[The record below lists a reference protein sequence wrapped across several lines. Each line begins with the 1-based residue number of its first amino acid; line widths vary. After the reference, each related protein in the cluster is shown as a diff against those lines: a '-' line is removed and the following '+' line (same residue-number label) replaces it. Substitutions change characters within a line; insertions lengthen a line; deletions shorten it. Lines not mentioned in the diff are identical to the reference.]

1 MHVFLRSLARAPGCH
16 CTAAFLALFLTTLHA
31 QTPSENPAP
40 ATGEASFSV
49 FIRGAEVGRVQTN
62 LSRAGSDW
70 LITSTGRVGDLVIN
84 RFELKYGADWQPIDL
99 RIEATQGAD
108 KKTQLNTSFGVTT
121 AINEITQNAVT
132 NAKTDQ
138 ISARTVVLPNL
149 FFAAYE
155 ALAARL
161 SVTGPGAELP
171 VYVAPQAEVKLTVMT
186 VTGETV
192 QTPSG
197 SLATRRYEIVIQNPG
212 GPLNAT
218 VTIDDKA
225 RFAKLE
231 LPAASMSVVRTDL
244 SSVAVRTQS
253 ARNPTDSDVTIPA
266 AGFTIAGT
274 MTLPPGAS
282 GSAGR
287 LRHPTIVLVAGSG
300 PVDRDALVAGIPI
313 FTQLAGDLAKRGY
326 MVLRYDKRGVGQSGG
341 RTETATLQDYAD
353 DLVAIVRWL
362 ERRDDVDDNR
372 LAVAGHSEG
381 GAIAMLAAGREK
393 RIKAVALVAAPGSTG
408 AELILEQQSHQLD
421 LMKVSGE
428 ERAEKIA
435 LQKKIQQA
443 VLSGKGL
450 DGLPP
455 QIQKQADTPWFRSLL
470 AFDPAEAMEKV
481 SQPVLILQGDLDV
494 QVPPHHADKLAAL
507 ARARKKNAVVEVVH
521 IPGINHLLVPATT
534 GEVQEYQ
541 SLAEKKVSEQVSV
554 TIADWLKKIG

>member
-1 MHVFLRSLARAPGCH
+1 MS
-16 CTAAFLALFLTTLHA
+16 AAQA
-31 QTPSENPAP
+31 QTPAANPTP

-49 FIRGAEVGRVQTN
+49 FRGGTEIGRVQTN
-62 LSRAGSDW
+62 VSRAGTDW
-70 LITSTGRVGDLVIN
+70 VITSTGRVGDLTIN
-84 RFELKYGADWQPIDL
+84 RFELKYGADWQPIDM
-99 RIEATQGAD
+99 RIEATQAAE
-108 KKTQLNTSFGVTT
+108 KKLLLNTSFGVTT
-121 AINEITQNAVT
+121 AINEITQNDVT

-138 ISARTVVLPNL
+138 ISARTVVLPNN

-155 ALAARL
+155 GLAARL
-161 SVTGPGAELP
+161 SVTGPGSELP
-171 VYVAPQAEVKLTVMT
+171 VYVAPQAEMKLAVKTVA
-186 VTGETV
+186 GETV

-197 SLATRRYEIVIQNPG
+197 SVATRRYEVVIENPG
-212 GPLNAT
+212 GALNAT
-218 VTIDDKA
+218 VTIDD
-225 RFAKLE
+225 RSRLVKLE
-231 LPAASMSVVRTDL
+231 IPLVSLSVVRTDL

-274 MTLPPGAS
+274 LTLPPGAS

-313 FTQLAGDLAKRGY
+313 FTQLAGELAKRGF

-362 ERRDDVDDNR
+362 DRRDDVDEKR
-372 LAVAGHSEG
+372 LAIAGHSEG
-381 GAIAMLAAGREK
+381 GAIAMLAAVREK
-393 RIKAVALVAAPGSTG
+393 KIKAVALIAAPGATG
-408 AELILEQQSHQLD
+408 AELILEQQRHQLD
-421 LMKVSGE
+421 LLKVSDA

-443 VLSGKGL
+443 VLTGQGI

-470 AFDPAEAMEKV
+470 AFDPAQVMPRV
-481 SQPVLILQGDLDV
+481 SQPLLIIQGDLDV
-494 QVPPHHADKLAAL
+494 QVPPHHADKLGDL
-507 ARARKKNAVVEVVH
+507 ARARKKNPGAEVLH
-521 IPGINHLLVPATT
+521 IPGINHLLIPATT

-541 SLAEKKVSEQVSV
+541 TLKDRTVSGQVPV
-554 TIADWLKKIG
+554 AIADWLKKIG

>member
-1 MHVFLRSLARAPGCH
+1 MHVFLRSLARVPGCH
-16 CTAAFLALFLTTLHA
+16 CTAAFLALFLTALHA

-62 LSRAGSDW
+62 LSRTGSDW

-99 RIEATQGAD
+99 RIEATQTD
-108 KKTQLNTSFGVTT
+108 KKMQLNTSFGVTT

-149 FFAAYE
+149 FIAAYE

-171 VYVAPQAEVKLTVMT
+171 VYVAPQAEVKLAVKT

-197 SLATRRYEIVIQNPG
+197 SIATRRYEIVIQNPG
-212 GPLNAT
+212 GPLTAT

-231 LPAASMSVVRTDL
+231 LPAASMLVVRTDL

-274 MTLPPGAS
+274 LTLPPGAS

-372 LAVAGHSEG
+372 LAVVGHSEG
-381 GAIAMLAAGREK
+381 GAIAMLAAGRDK
-393 RIKAVALVAAPGSTG
+393 RIKALALVAAPGSTG

-421 LMKVSGE
+421 LMKVSEE

-455 QIQKQADTPWFRSLL
+455 QIQKQANTPWFRSLL
-470 AFDPAEAMEKV
+470 AFDPAQAMEKV
-481 SQPVLILQGDLDV
+481 AQPVLILQGDLDV
-494 QVPPHHADKLAAL
+494 QVPPHHADKLAEL
-507 ARARKKNAVVEVVH
+507 ARARKKEAIVEVVH

-541 SLAEKKVSEQVSV
+541 ALTEKKVSEQVSV

>member
-1 MHVFLRSLARAPGCH
+1 ML
-16 CTAAFLALFLTTLHA
+16 
-31 QTPSENPAP
+31 
-40 ATGEASFSV
+40 
-49 FIRGAEVGRVQTN
+49 
-62 LSRAGSDW
+62 
-70 LITSTGRVGDLVIN
+70 
-84 RFELKYGADWQPIDL
+84 
-99 RIEATQGAD
+99 
-108 KKTQLNTSFGVTT
+108 
-121 AINEITQNAVT
+121 
-132 NAKTDQ
+132 
-138 ISARTVVLPNL
+138 
-149 FFAAYE
+149 
-155 ALAARL
+155 
-161 SVTGPGAELP
+161 
-171 VYVAPQAEVKLTVMT
+171 
-186 VTGETV
+186 
-192 QTPSG
+192 
-197 SLATRRYEIVIQNPG
+197 
-212 GPLNAT
+212 
-218 VTIDDKA
+218 
-225 RFAKLE
+225 
-231 LPAASMSVVRTDL
+231 VVRTDL

-274 MTLPPGAS
+274 LTLPPGAS

-372 LAVAGHSEG
+372 LAVVGHSEG
-381 GAIAMLAAGREK
+381 GAIAMLAAGRDK
-393 RIKAVALVAAPGSTG
+393 RIKALALVAAPGSTG

-421 LMKVSGE
+421 LMKVSEE

-455 QIQKQADTPWFRSLL
+455 QIQKQANTPWFRSLL
-470 AFDPAEAMEKV
+470 AFDPAQAMEKV
-481 SQPVLILQGDLDV
+481 AQPVLILQGDLDV
-494 QVPPHHADKLAAL
+494 QVPPHHADKLAEL
-507 ARARKKNAVVEVVH
+507 ARARKKNAIVEVVH

-541 SLAEKKVSEQVSV
+541 ALTEKKVSEQVSV

>member
-1 MHVFLRSLARAPGCH
+1 VLH
-16 CTAAFLALFLTTLHA
+16 CTAAVLALFVSA
-31 QTPSENPAP
+31 AEGQTPAPNPAP

-49 FIRGAEVGRVQTN
+49 FRGSTEIGRVQTN
-62 LSRAGSDW
+62 LARSGTDW
-70 LITSTGRVGDLVIN
+70 LITSTGRVGDLTIN
-84 RFELKYGADWQPIDL
+84 RFELKYGADWQPIDM
-99 RIEATQGAD
+99 RIEATQAAE
-108 KKTQLNTSFGVTT
+108 KKLLLNTSFGVTT
-121 AINEITQNAVT
+121 AINEITQNDVT

-138 ISARTVVLPNL
+138 ISARTVVLPNN

-161 SVTGPGAELP
+161 SVTGPGSELP
-171 VYVAPQAEVKLTVMT
+171 IYIAPQAELKLAVKT

-197 SLATRRYEIVIQNPG
+197 SVATRRYEVVVHNPG

-218 VTIDDKA
+218 VTIDN
-225 RFAKLE
+225 RSRLAKLE
-231 LPAASMSVVRTDL
+231 IAAASLSVVRSDL

-266 AGFTIAGT
+266 AGFTMAGT
-274 MTLPPGAS
+274 LTLPPGAS
-282 GSAGR
+282 GAAGR
-287 LRHPTIVLVAGSG
+287 LRHPTVVLVAGSG

-313 FTQLAGDLAKRGY
+313 FTQLAGELAKRGF

-362 ERRDDVDDNR
+362 DKRDDVDEKR
-372 LAVAGHSEG
+372 LAIAGHSEG
-381 GAIAMLAAGREK
+381 GAIAMLAAAREK
-393 RIKAVALVAAPGSTG
+393 KIKSVILIAAPGATG
-408 AELILEQQSHQLD
+408 AELILEQQRHQLD
-421 LMKVSGE
+421 LMKVSDA

-435 LQKKIQQA
+435 LQKKIQEA
-443 VLSGKGL
+443 VLSGKGME
-450 DGLPP
+450 GLPE

-470 AFDPAEAMEKV
+470 AFDPAQAMPRV
-481 SQPVLILQGDLDV
+481 SQPVLIIQGDLDV
-494 QVPPHHADKLAAL
+494 QVPPHHADRLGEL
-507 ARARKKNAVVEVVH
+507 ARSRKKNPGAEVLH

-541 SLAEKKVSEQVSV
+541 TLKDRTVSEQVP
-554 TIADWLKKIG
+554 TAIADWLEKIG

>member
-1 MHVFLRSLARAPGCH
+1 MS
-16 CTAAFLALFLTTLHA
+16 AAQA
-31 QTPSENPAP
+31 QTPAANPAP
-40 ATGEASFSV
+40 ATGEASFTV
-49 FIRGAEVGRVQTN
+49 FRGGTEIGRVQTN
-62 LSRAGSDW
+62 VSRTGTDW
-70 LITSTGRVGDLVIN
+70 LITSTGRVGDLIIN
-84 RFELKYGADWQPIDL
+84 RFELKYGADWQPIDM
-99 RIEATQGAD
+99 RIEATQAAE
-108 KKTQLNTSFGVTT
+108 KKLLLNTSFGVTT
-121 AINEITQNAVT
+121 AINEITQNDVT

-138 ISARTVVLPNL
+138 ISARTVVLPNN

-155 ALAARL
+155 GLAARL
-161 SVTGPGAELP
+161 SVTGPGSALP
-171 VYVAPQAEVKLTVMT
+171 VYVAPQAEVKLAVKTVA
-186 VTGETV
+186 GETV

-197 SLATRRYEIVIQNPG
+197 SVATRRYEVVIENPG
-212 GPLNAT
+212 GALNAT
-218 VTIDDKA
+218 VTIDD
-225 RFAKLE
+225 RSRLVKLE
-231 LPAASMSVVRTDL
+231 IPLVSLSVVRTDL

-274 MTLPPGAS
+274 LTLPPGAS

-287 LRHPTIVLVAGSG
+287 LRHPTLVLVAGSG

-313 FTQLAGDLAKRGY
+313 FTQLAGELAKRGF

-362 ERRDDVDDNR
+362 DRRDDVDEKR
-372 LAVAGHSEG
+372 LAIAGHSEG
-381 GAIAMLAAGREK
+381 GAIAMLAAVREK
-393 RIKAVALVAAPGSTG
+393 KIKGVALIAASGATG
-408 AELILEQQSHQLD
+408 AELILEQQRHQLD
-421 LMKVSGE
+421 LLKVSDA

-443 VLSGKGL
+443 VLTGQGI

-470 AFDPAEAMEKV
+470 AFDPAQVMPRV
-481 SQPVLILQGDLDV
+481 SQPVLIIQGDLDV
-494 QVPPHHADKLAAL
+494 QVPPHHADKLGDL
-507 ARARKKNAVVEVVH
+507 ARARKKNPGAEVLH

-541 SLAEKKVSEQVSV
+541 TLKDRTVSEQVSV
-554 TIADWLKKIG
+554 AIGDWLKKIG